1 MAICVFPFSYCLS
14 LGISSQTVLHLLG
27 IFSVFVI
34 FFTHVLLLYQLL
46 YCICTAVPCRSL
58 FFLNKTV
65 EDIRFCLYESLS
77 VFDYTLFC
85 VTFGWPTVQKHDI
98 IHKASSTRI

>member
-34 FFTHVLLLYQLL
+34 FFTHVAVSIIVLYLYYCAMPFFILLEQD
-46 YCICTAVPCRSL
+46 S
-58 FFLNKTV
+58 
-65 EDIRFCLYESLS
+65 
-77 VFDYTLFC
+77 
-85 VTFGWPTVQKHDI
+85 
-98 IHKASSTRI
+98 